1 MGKIT
6 QKYNKIKEKMTKAKA
21 LLVDFYCKEVA
32 NLGDVDRDYVKNSLL
47 MVFIIFLSFFSYFT
61 LESVNNIKVS
71 EIPLSVAPSIKRNI
85 ELENKIKV
93 QTQGYPMEAM
103 TRVIA
108 KQDEQVAAFLV
119 AIAKKESNWGKRTPK
134 FNGEECN
141 NLWGFRQKRDR
152 MGSGGHT
159 CFNNQE
165 EAVQSVADR
174 IKELIDNGIDTPE
187 EMVVWKC
194 GYSCDAHTNESVQ
207 KWIADVSYYYN
218 KF

>member
-6 QKYNKIKEKMTKAKA
+6 QKYNKIKEKMTKGQA

-47 MVFIIFLSFFSYFT
+47 FISAFFLLFFSYFMT
-61 LESVNNIKVS
+61 ESVNDIKSFSSYEGNFPVI
-71 EIPLSVAPSIKRNI
+71 ERNI
-85 ELENKIKV
+85 ELENKIRK
-93 QTQGYPMEAM
+93 QTQGYPIESM
-103 TRVIA
+103 TRIIA
-108 KQDEQVAAFLV
+108 KQDEIVAAFLV

-134 FNGEECN
+134 LNGEECN
-141 NLWGFRQKRDR
+141 NLWGFRQKREK

-159 CFNNQE
+159 CFDNE
-165 EAVQSVADR
+165 RDAVVSVAGR
-174 IKELIDNGIDTPE
+174 IKELIDNGVDTPE

-194 GYSCDAHTNESVQ
+194 GYSCDAHSNESVA
-207 KWIADVSYYYN
+207 KWVADVNYYYS

>member
-1 MGKIT
+1 MGKIR
-6 QKYNKIKEKMTKAKA
+6 QKYNKIEEKMAKIRKG
-21 LLVDFYCKEVA
+21 LVDFYLKEVA
-32 NLGDVDRDYVKNSLL
+32 NLGDVNRDYVKNSLL
-47 MVFIIFLSFFSYFT
+47 IFFMFFLGFFSYCSW
-61 LESVNNIKVS
+61 ESTNRIKVS
-71 EIPLSVAPSIKRNI
+71 DVPIVKIPTIKRNV
-85 ELENKIKV
+85 ELENRIRN
-93 QTQGYPMEAM
+93 QIQGYPIESM

-108 KQDEQVAAFLV
+108 QQDEQVAAFLV

-134 FNGEECN
+134 LNGEECN

-159 CFNNQE
+159 CFDNQE
-165 EAVQSVADR
+165 DAVLSVAGR

-194 GYSCDAHTNESVQ
+194 GYSCDGHSNESVD
-207 KWIADVSYYYN
+207 KWIQDVGYYYE